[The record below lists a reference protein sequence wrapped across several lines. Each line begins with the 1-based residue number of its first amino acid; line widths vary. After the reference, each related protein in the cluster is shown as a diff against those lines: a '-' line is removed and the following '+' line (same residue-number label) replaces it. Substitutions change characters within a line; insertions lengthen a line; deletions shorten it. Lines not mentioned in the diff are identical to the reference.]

1 MAHPESV
8 LVVAARRAR
17 ALLEDC
23 CALGCN
29 LSPSGEIA
37 PTEKQIILERARE
50 MLGRS
55 FADARVNMATKELEL
70 VEMRRV
76 VITGRVSL
84 RHGSR
89 GEPEGCVVEGEGPD
103 DGRIIL
109 DVNGSGLEEYLGQKV
124 ELELTIKGRP

>member
-8 LVVAARRAR
+8 LVVAERRAR
-17 ALLEDC
+17 AMLEDHS
-23 CALGCN
+23 ALGCN

-70 VEMRRV
+70 VELQAA
-76 VITGRVSL
+76 G
-84 RHGSR
+84 
-89 GEPEGCVVEGEGPD
+89 
-103 DGRIIL
+103 
-109 DVNGSGLEEYLGQKV
+109 K
-124 ELELTIKGRP
+124 